1 MVARRIVRLGDSFR
15 MTINGVWR
23 AIDDDVPQEEARVRV
38 SVRWKRK
45 QKKIPVRHLS

>member
-1 MVARRIVRLGDSFR
+1 

-45 QKKIPVRHLS
+45 QKKDSSASFIVMS